1 MATACPKTAEAD
13 RKISARAVVMRDII
27 DSPLKNSL
35 YPELS
40 FSDPNVPNRI
50 HPAVS
55 SYASGILKRCAWG
68 IWRRVVPGV
77 HSERNSGDGL
87 SARAGHLAIGKRQG
101 HPFPGKRHGTP
112 PKYLSLHHQIV
123 ATSLTDSKGNC
134 TTNLRYLTTSF
145 APSRRLHTPHCS
157 RSTRTWCRP

>member
-1 MATACPKTAEAD
+1 MATAWPKTAEAD
-13 RKISARAVVMRDII
+13 KKISARSVVMRDII
-27 DSPLKNSL
+27 NAPLKNSL

-77 HSERNSGDGL
+77 HSERNCGDGL
-87 SARAGHLAIGKRQG
+87 SARAGHLASASAKATRFQENDMV
-101 HPFPGKRHGTP
+101 HPRNI
-112 PKYLSLHHQIV
+112 YR
-123 ATSLTDSKGNC
+123 C
-134 TTNLRYLTTSF
+134 TTRKLQ
-145 APSRRLHTPHCS
+145 
-157 RSTRTWCRP
+157 